1 MRPLCSAAPIHE
13 WWQSNAQKRAAS
25 CRGFITW
32 DAFKVGPK
40 WAVLKPF
47 LTQGVAVSVRT
58 LTVIGVIMSSTSV
71 LARIDAVSQA
81 SHEIL
86 RQLWIFLFQ
95 FIECINISNQS
106 IVATALGSKDFA
118 YAFQVVKRHLA
129 YAVSIVSVCALLVL
143 TFQVQLASLFT
154 SDAAVIA
161 MVATTMPL
169 LTAFFPLDAMSSI
182 LDGTLTA
189 AGQATWTAK
198 NATVGSLATFAIL
211 TCADMTTQ
219 MTVLKVWMCLKMMTV
234 FRLPLLV
241 HRTFRSLVVEPLPR
255 GPAPALP

>member
-1 MRPLCSAAPIHE
+1 MRSGVH
-13 WWQSNAQKRAAS
+13 S

-32 DAFKVGPK
+32 DKFKVGPK

-47 LTQGVAVSVRT
+47 LTQGFAVSIRT

-71 LARIDAVSQA
+71 LARIGAVSQA

-95 FIECINISNQS
+95 FVECINISNQS
-106 IVATALGSKDFA
+106 IVATALGAKDFA
-118 YAFQVVKRHLA
+118 YAFQVVKRHLL
-129 YAVSIVSVCALLVL
+129 YAVAIVSVVALLVL
-143 TFQVQLASLFT
+143 AFQVQLTCLFT
-154 SDAAVIA
+154 RDAAVIA

-169 LTAFFPLDAMSSI
+169 LTAFFPFDAMSSI

-198 NATVGSLATFAIL
+198 NATVGTLATFAIL
-211 TCADMTTQ
+211 TCAEKMTQ
-219 MTVLKVWMCLKMMTV
+219 MSVLKVWMCLKMMTV

-241 HRTFRSLVVEPLPR
+241 HRTFQSLVVEPQSQ
-255 GPAPALP
+255 GPVLAIP